1 MTGKE
6 ALESLIKLYINIQ
19 NGTSMIFNTAEI
31 LEKLNLIKQD
41 LKRLEELEVENQDLK
56 DNEKIITDYGYN
68 LVIENEALKQGIA
81 TLTAKNNLLQEECDS
96 IVDTNEIL
104 LRKNEYLTKQNQEL
118 VEKIKKYEREQYKQI
133 R

>member
-1 MTGKE
+1 MSKE

-19 NGTSMIFNTAEI
+19 NGTSMMFNTAEI
-31 LEKLNLIKQD
+31 LEKLNTIKQD
-41 LKRLEELEVENQDLK
+41 LDQLEKLK
-56 DNEKIITDYGYN
+56 IK
-68 LVIENEALKQGIA
+68 NEALKQGIA

-104 LRKNEYLTKQNQEL
+104 SKEIKYLKEQNQEL

>member
-1 MTGKE
+1 MTSIYYG
-6 ALESLIKLYINIQ
+6 
-19 NGTSMIFNTAEI
+19 AEI
-31 LEKLNLIKQD
+31 ISKIAEIYGNTNSLEGTYELFLKLKHN
-41 LKRLEELEVENQDLK
+41 LEELEKENA
-56 DNEKIITDYGYN
+56 
-68 LVIENEALKQGIA
+68 ALKQGIA

-104 LRKNEYLTKQNQEL
+104 SKEIRCLKEQNQEL

>member
-1 MTGKE
+1 MTSKE

-31 LEKLNLIKQD
+31 LEKLNTIKQD
-41 LKRLEELEVENQDLK
+41 LDQLEELKIENQDLK

-104 LRKNEYLTKQNQEL
+104 SKEIKCLKEQNQEL

>member
-1 MTGKE
+1 
-6 ALESLIKLYINIQ
+6 
-19 NGTSMIFNTAEI
+19 MIFNTAEI